1 MNNLFDNGAVNKM
14 TAPCLHCEAQVL
26 PSEKELEVL
35 VKTMEISENELTPQ
49 EIYRERLDI
58 CNECEYLQEN
68 VVCRE
73 CGCYVKIRAL
83 YRDNQ
88 CPNPYGRKW

>member
-1 MNNLFDNGAVNKM
+1 METYLNNGAARNK

-68 VVCRE
+68 IVCKE

-83 YRDNQ
+83 YKDNQ
-88 CPNPYGRKW
+88 CPNPYGAKW